1 MPNAVAAVWGAVAPD
16 LAAMGMHDHQ
26 RTAGEWLHL
35 GNQRRPLMPAPH
47 VPYEWQDHRGA
58 WYATHTKTKSAT
70 FGSLCQNVSDTSF
83 INMIHVHPSLP
94 NSTHVYKFFLLETA
108 ILSQKYYF
116 SQTFAMS
123 TKKLSRAPLF
133 HNMWEYLDIY
143 TKKSMWI
150 IYITRWSL
158 LTFSGQFWH
167 FHAETKGSPASCLPG
182 NKT

>member
-1 MPNAVAAVWGAVAPD
+1 MQ
-16 LAAMGMHDHQ
+16 DHQ

-70 FGSLCQNVSDTSF
+70 FGSLSQNVSDTSF
-83 INMIHVHPSLP
+83 VKMIHVHPSLP

-123 TKKLSRAPLF
+123 TKNFRGPPSSITCGNIWTYIPRNRCGLF
-133 HNMWEYLDIY
+133 TLHGGP
-143 TKKSMWI
+143 
-150 IYITRWSL
+150 WSP
-158 LTFSGQFWH
+158 
-167 FHAETKGSPASCLPG
+167 SPASSDTSTPKLRAHLPPVSLETRH
-182 NKT
+182 NKSTV